1 MMKRI
6 LDLYDRLIP
15 RYARKPLVLVILFNF
30 LCYYIPKALE
40 SHRSDLHM
48 ISTRLDD
55 ALPRIPAFILI
66 YVLAYVQWV
75 VAYIVITRDSR
86 VHCCRFVSGELSS
99 KIIAMIILLAYPTT
113 FVRPPVEVTNF
124 TTWVMSLIYKSDTP
138 TNLFP
143 SMHCV
148 ASWFCFRGSLG
159 LKKMPKWY
167 AWAQGFFSL
176 LVFAS
181 VLLVKQH
188 VWPDI
193 LGGIAV
199 AEAGILVARLFHG
212 ERLIEKLSSAR
223 SHA

>member
-1 MMKRI
+1 MKSFHRF
-6 LDLYDRLIP
+6 YDWLIP
-15 RYARKPLVLVILFNF
+15 RYARKPLVLVIVFNF

-55 ALPRIPAFILI
+55 ALPRIPVFIFI
-66 YVLAYVQWV
+66 YVLAYVQWI
-75 VAYIVITRDSR
+75 VAYIIITRDSR
-86 VHCCRFVSGELSS
+86 EHCCRFVSGELTS
-99 KIIAMIILLAYPTT
+99 KIIAMFILLAYPTT
-113 FVRPPVEVTNF
+113 FVRPPVEVTNL
-124 TTWVMSLIYKSDTP
+124 TSWVMAFIYKSDTP

-167 AWAQGFFSL
+167 AWVQGFFSL

-193 LGGIAV
+193 VGGIAV
-199 AEAGILVARLFHG
+199 AELGILFARLFHL
-212 ERLIEKLSSAR
+212 ERAVEKLSSAR
-223 SHA
+223 SRA

>member
-1 MMKRI
+1 MKRI
-6 LDLYDRLIP
+6 LAFYDWLIP
-15 RYARKPLVLVILFNF
+15 RYARKPLLAVVIMNF
-30 LCYYIPKALE
+30 LCYYIPKAFE
-40 SHRSDLHM
+40 GGRNDLHL

-55 ALPRIPAFILI
+55 ALPRIPAFIFI

-75 VAYIVITRDSR
+75 IAYIVITRDSR
-86 VHCCRFVSGELSS
+86 EHCCRFVSGELTS
-99 KIIAMIILLAYPTT
+99 KFIAMAILLIYPTT
-113 FVRPPVEVTNF
+113 FLRPPVEVTNF

-199 AEAGILVARLFHG
+199 AELGILFARLFHL

>member
-1 MMKRI
+1 M
-6 LDLYDRLIP
+6 
-15 RYARKPLVLVILFNF
+15 F
-30 LCYYIPKALE
+30 
-40 SHRSDLHM
+40 
-48 ISTRLDD
+48 
-55 ALPRIPAFILI
+55 
-66 YVLAYVQWV
+66 
-75 VAYIVITRDSR
+75 
-86 VHCCRFVSGELSS
+86 
-99 KIIAMIILLAYPTT
+99 ILLAYPTT
-113 FVRPPVEVTNF
+113 FCRPPIEVTGF
-124 TTWVMSLIYKSDTP
+124 STWLTSLIYQSDTP

-159 LKKMPKWY
+159 LKKMPRWY

-193 LGGIAV
+193 IGGIAV
-199 AEAGILVARLFHG
+199 AELGILLARVFHW
-212 ERLIEKLSSAR
+212 EHLIEKLSSAR

>member
-1 MMKRI
+1 
-6 LDLYDRLIP
+6 
-15 RYARKPLVLVILFNF
+15 
-30 LCYYIPKALE
+30 
-40 SHRSDLHM
+40 M
-48 ISTRLDD
+48 ISTALDD

-86 VHCCRFVSGELSS
+86 EHCCRFVSGELTS
-99 KIIAMIILLAYPTT
+99 KFIAMGILLIYPTT
-113 FVRPPVEVTNF
+113 FQRPPVEVTNF

-167 AWAQGFFSL
+167 AWVQGFFSL

-199 AEAGILVARLFHG
+199 AELGILLARLLHA
-212 ERLIEKLSSAR
+212 EHWIEKLSSAR

>member
-1 MMKRI
+1 MKR
-6 LDLYDRLIP
+6 LLQFYDWLIP

-30 LCYYIPKALE
+30 LCYYIPKAFE
-40 SHRSDLHM
+40 SQRSDLHM
-48 ISTRLDD
+48 ISTALDD

-86 VHCCRFVSGELSS
+86 EHCCRFVSGELTS
-99 KIIAMIILLAYPTT
+99 KVIAMAILLIYPTT
-113 FVRPPVEVTNF
+113 FRRPPVEVTSF

-199 AEAGILVARLFHG
+199 AELGILFARLFHW

>member
-1 MMKRI
+1 MKR
-6 LDLYDRLIP
+6 LLQFYDWLIP
-15 RYARKPLVLVILFNF
+15 SFARKPLVAVIIFNF

-40 SHRSDLHM
+40 GHRNDLHM
-48 ISTRLDD
+48 ISTALDD

-75 VAYIVITRDSR
+75 FAYIVITRDSR
-86 VHCCRFVSGELSS
+86 EHCIRFVSGELTS
-99 KIIAMIILLAYPTT
+99 KVIAMVILLVYPTT
-113 FVRPPVEVTNF
+113 FARPSVTVTDF

-181 VLLVKQH
+181 VILVKQH

-199 AEAGILVARLFHG
+199 AEMGILLARLLHV
-212 ERLIEKLSSAR
+212 ERLITKLSSAR

>member
-1 MMKRI
+1 MKRI
-6 LDLYDRLIP
+6 LKFYDWLIP
-15 RYARKPLVLVILFNF
+15 AYTRKPLVAVIIMNF
-30 LCYYIPKALE
+30 LCYYIPKAFE

-48 ISTRLDD
+48 ISTALDD
-55 ALPRIPAFILI
+55 SLPRIPAFIFI

-75 VAYIVITRDSR
+75 VAYVVITRDSR
-86 VHCCRFVSGELSS
+86 EHCCRFVSGELCS
-99 KIIAMIILLAYPTT
+99 KFIAMAILLIYPTT
-113 FVRPPVEVTNF
+113 FRRPPVEVTNF
-124 TTWVMSLIYKSDTP
+124 STWVMSLIYKSDTP

-199 AEAGILVARLFHG
+199 AELGILLARLFHG

-223 SHA
+223 SRA

>member
-1 MMKRI
+1 MKAIYR
-6 LDLYDRLIP
+6 LFDWLIP
-15 RYARKPLVLVILFNF
+15 RYARRPLVLVILFNF

-86 VHCCRFVSGELSS
+86 EHCCRFVSGELTS
-99 KIIAMIILLAYPTT
+99 KVIAMLILLAYPTT
-113 FVRPPVEVTNF
+113 FVRPPVTVTNF
-124 TTWVMSLIYKSDTP
+124 STWLMSLIYQSDTP

-159 LKKMPKWY
+159 LKKMPRWY
-167 AWAQGFFSL
+167 AWAQGFFSM

-199 AEAGILVARLFHG
+199 AELGILLARLLHA
-212 ERLIEKLSSAR
+212 EHWIEKLSSAR